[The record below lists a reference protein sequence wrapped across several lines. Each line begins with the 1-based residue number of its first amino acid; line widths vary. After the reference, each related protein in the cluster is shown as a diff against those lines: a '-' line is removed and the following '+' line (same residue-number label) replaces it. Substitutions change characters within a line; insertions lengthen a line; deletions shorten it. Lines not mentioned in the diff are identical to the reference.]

1 MESKLTR
8 TSFQSIESS
17 EPLEL
22 IHSDIYNMKFIQMRG
37 GKKYFLTLIDDCT
50 RYYYV
55 YLLRSK
61 DEALEM
67 FNISRMRWRTNLI
80 EKSR

>member
-8 TSFQSIESS
+8 SPFNSIERNI
-17 EPLEL
+17 EPLAL
-22 IHSDIYNMKFIQMRG
+22 IHSDICDLKSIPTRG
-37 GKKYFLTLIDDCT
+37 GKKYFITFIDNYM

-61 DEALEM
+61 YE
-67 FNISRMRWRTNLI
+67 RP
-80 EKSR
+80 